1 MADQRERLQAALAG
15 HYTIDRELGHGGM
28 AIVYLAH
35 DVRHDRRVALKVL
48 RPEIAAALGAERFL
62 REIHIAA
69 GLSHPNILPLYDSG
83 DAGGVLYYVMPYVEG
98 ESLRDRLTREGPMPL
113 GDALAIATETADA
126 LGHAHAHDVVHRDV
140 KPENILLSGG
150 HALVADFGIA
160 RAISAAGGDQLTE
173 TGMLIGT
180 PAYMSPEQATAQRAV
195 DGRADIYALGCVLY
209 EMLAGAPP
217 FSGPSTQAVLARH
230 ALDPVP
236 PLRTVRPELP
246 QRLERT
252 VLRALAKT
260 PADRFSTAAE
270 LRAALLSAD
279 APPARP
285 RALIGV
291 LALVVTL
298 VAGAVY
304 LALRRPASVAPPRS
318 VAVLPFQNLSTDPS
332 DEYFSTGMSEELTTA
347 LGKVDGLRVAAPT
360 SAARFG
366 TRPSQRARSE
376 RRSGS

>member
-1 MADQRERLQAALAG
+1 GGVADQRERLQAALAG

-126 LGHAHAHDVVHRDV
+126 LGHAHTHDVVHRDV

-160 RAISAAGGDQLTE
+160 RAISAAGGAPLTE
-173 TGMLIGT
+173 TGMRIGT
-180 PAYMSPEQATAQRAV
+180 PADRRP
-195 DGRADIYALGCVLY
+195 
-209 EMLAGAPP
+209 APP
-217 FSGPSTQAVLARH
+217 AV
-230 ALDPVP
+230 
-236 PLRTVRPELP
+236 
-246 QRLERT
+246 
-252 VLRALAKT
+252 
-260 PADRFSTAAE
+260 RFPTAAE

-347 LGKVDGLRVAAPT
+347 LGKVDALRVAAPT
-360 SAARFG
+360 SAGGVRNAAVTARQIG
-366 TRPSQRARSE
+366 KALGVVTL
-376 RRSGS
+376 